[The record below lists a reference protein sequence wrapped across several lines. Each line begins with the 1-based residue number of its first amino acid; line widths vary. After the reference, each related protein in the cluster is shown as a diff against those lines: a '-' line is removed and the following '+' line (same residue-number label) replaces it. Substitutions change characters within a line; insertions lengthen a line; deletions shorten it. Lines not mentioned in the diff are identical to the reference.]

1 MAKKLTLILLSL
13 ILAAVAATAVTLGLI
28 NGKDGGETSQ
38 NTEQNG
44 GETSNGGTVS
54 GGSNSSTAGNQ
65 NGGSGNTSGSGT
77 NGGSSSGSGNTSGS
91 GTNGG
96 SNSGSGN
103 TGNTSGSGANGGSNS
118 GSGNTSGSGGNN
130 NGNNNTPHVCTFTF
144 TSTVAPDCLNGGY
157 DLYSCT
163 CGQTQQRNH
172 VQALGHS
179 LTYTVTSAATCA
191 KDGSE
196 TGTCSNCG
204 ASFVRSIPKTAHTYG
219 AYKSNNDAT
228 CTHDGTESA
237 TCSGCGKKDTRT
249 VAGSKTAHNFSG
261 GVCSNCGAKDDASGL
276 EFTDYG
282 TYSAVTGMGTASG
295 DIVVPATH
303 NGLPV
308 TDIGWVFNA
317 RDDITSITLP
327 DSVGIYPDAFFG
339 CKNLK
344 KVVLGN
350 GVTVIG
356 DNIFWKCSSLESITI
371 SGNLTEI
378 DTYAFAECTSL
389 REIIF
394 LGTKAQ
400 WNAVVKENDWNYNT
414 GNYVVK
420 CTDGNIS
427 K

>member
-1 MAKKLTLILLSL
+1 MAKKLTLILLCL
-13 ILAAVAATAVTLGLI
+13 MLAAVAATAVTLGLVY
-28 NGKDGGETSQ
+28 GKDGGETSQ

-54 GGSNSSTAGNQ
+54 DSANSSTAGNQ
-65 NGGSGNTSGSGT
+65 NSNTGSGNTSGNSGNNSGSGNTSGSGT
-77 NGGSSSGSGNTSGS
+77 NGGSGSGSGNTSGS

-103 TGNTSGSGANGGSNS
+103 T
-118 GSGNTSGSGGNN
+118 GNTSGSGGNN

-163 CGQTQQRNH
+163 CGQTQQRNP
-172 VQALGHS
+172 VQSLGHS
-179 LTYTVTSAATCA
+179 LTYKVTSAATCA
-191 KDGSE
+191 KEGSE
-196 TGTCSNCG
+196 TGTCSTCG
-204 ASFVRSIPKTAHTYG
+204 ANFVRSIPKTAHTYG
-219 AYKSNNDAT
+219 AYKFNNDAT
-228 CTHDGTESA
+228 CTKDGTESA

-249 VAGSKTAHNFSG
+249 VVGSKTAHNFSG

-282 TYSAVTGMGTASG
+282 TYSEVTGIGTASG

-308 TDIGWVFNA
+308 TGINWVFNA

-327 DSVGIYPDAFFG
+327 DSVGIAPDEFFG

-344 KVVLGN
+344 KVVLGTE
-350 GVTVIG
+350 VAVIG
-356 DNIFWKCSSLESITI
+356 VNIFWKCSSLESITI

-378 DTYAFAECTSL
+378 DAYAFAECTSL
-389 REIIF
+389 KEIIF